1 LGTTVDKVDAVEVFK
16 NPHGRGEDSKSI
28 SLLSE
33 LEIAATRIRYTGSKQ
48 RTWPDVIGTDN
59 TIVVD
64 VSQALNLVWPPY
76 GDRNQQII
84 DTDVIGVIKMVGDP
98 IIPGNSTPS
107 NPKAD
112 SKTVWSAI

>member
-1 LGTTVDKVDAVEVFK
+1 LKSLQRESDTRA
-16 NPHGRGEDSKSI
+16 PSSED
-28 SLLSE
+28 
-33 LEIAATRIRYTGSKQ
+33 GQ
-48 RTWPDVIGTDN
+48 NVIGTDN

-64 VSQALNLVWPPY
+64 VSQALTLAWAPC
-76 GDRNQQII
+76 GDHNQQII
-84 DTDVIGVIKMVGDP
+84 DTDVIDVIKMVGDP